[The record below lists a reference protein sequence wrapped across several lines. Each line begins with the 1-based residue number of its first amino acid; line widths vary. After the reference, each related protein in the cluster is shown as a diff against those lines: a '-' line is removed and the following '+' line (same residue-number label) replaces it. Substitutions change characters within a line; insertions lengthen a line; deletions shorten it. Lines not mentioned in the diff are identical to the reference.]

1 MKSYRVFAKR
11 EEYYVHDVEANSLE
25 EAEAKVQQMDD
36 DGQTWWEPLLD
47 GGEFEIFSAEEAD

>member
-25 EAEAKVQQMDD
+25 EAQEKVQQMDD
-36 DGQTWWEPLLD
+36 DGETWWEPLLD